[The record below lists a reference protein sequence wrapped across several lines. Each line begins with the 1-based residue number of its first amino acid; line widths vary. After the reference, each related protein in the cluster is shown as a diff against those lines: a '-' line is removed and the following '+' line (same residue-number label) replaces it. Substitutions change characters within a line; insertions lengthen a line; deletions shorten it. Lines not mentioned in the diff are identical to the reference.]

1 MKVSGSLAGGYS
13 SNLVR
18 MKVAVLGS
26 GSWGTALAILLTRN
40 GHEVT
45 LVGRSPD
52 EIADLAST
60 RVNHRY
66 LPGFE
71 VPEPTRFQLLGD
83 DLGPTD
89 LTVVAVPSHAV
100 REVVSLVKGEHP
112 LVVIASK
119 GLEAQTAKTMTEVV
133 AESLPRAERAV
144 LSGPNLA
151 VEIVREVPTAAVSA
165 ATDAATAD
173 RVRSAFMCKTFR
185 VYVSHDV
192 AGVELAGSL
201 KNVLAIGAGMSDGLG
216 FGDNTKGA
224 LLARGLH
231 EMTSLGLAMGACT
244 DTFMGLAGVGD
255 LFATAASQLSRNY
268 RVGRSLGQGVALDQ
282 AVERVDQVVEGVT
295 TSACAQILAERYGV
309 EMPMF
314 NAIDSVIRGQLPPM
328 DAVGMLMGRMPKSEG
343 LRGRE
348 R

>member
-1 MKVSGSLAGGYS
+1 
-13 SNLVR
+13 

-45 LVGRSPD
+45 LVGRSTD
-52 EIADLAST
+52 EIADLQST

-71 VPEPTRFQLLGD
+71 VPQPTRFTLLNE
-83 DLGPTD
+83 DLGATD
-89 LTVVAVPSHAV
+89 MTVVAVPSHAV
-100 REVVSLVKGEHP
+100 REVVSVVKGEHP
-112 LVVIASK
+112 LVVVAAK
-119 GLEAQTAKTMTEVV
+119 GLEANTAKRMSEVV
-133 AESLPRAERAV
+133 AEALPTSERAV

-151 VEIVREVPTAAVSA
+151 VEIVREIPTAAVSA
-165 ATDAATAD
+165 SINKEIAD
-173 RVRSAFMCKTFR
+173 QVRAAFMCKTFR
-185 VYVSHDV
+185 VYLSSDV
-192 AGVELAGSL
+192 VGVELAGSL

-231 EMTSLGLAMGACT
+231 EMTSLGIAMGACT

-268 RVGRSLGQGVALDQ
+268 RVGRSLGEGVPLDQ
-282 AVERVDQVVEGVT
+282 AVTKVDQVVEGVT
-295 TSACAQILAERYGV
+295 TSACAQILAKVQGI

-314 NAIDSVIRGQLPPM
+314 AAIDAVITGRLSPR
-328 DAVGMLMGRMPKSEG
+328 DAVQKLMERTPKAES
-343 LRGRE
+343 
-348 R
+348 